1 VNARGGFVPAIV
13 VLAAILAA
21 ACGGPKP
28 LVTLPTGPATPAA
41 DGAAALADATAACRA
56 AASLSAEVRLR
67 GRIAGRRARGRLL
80 VGVKEPAS
88 AYIDAPAPFGASAFI
103 FAAVEDSSVL
113 LLPRDRRVLE
123 QGRPADVLEAVTG
136 VALTPADLRDA
147 LTGCVGDLDPASA
160 QQIGDTWRL
169 LGDNPRAYL
178 RRAAAT
184 APWRIV
190 AVVHR
195 ESGRP
200 EWRAEYANFAGGLP
214 QTIRLASADPQRFEL
229 QLSLSQVELNPAL
242 GDEVFHPT
250 VPAGYEP
257 VTLEQLRDAGPLAE
271 TGDR

>member
-1 VNARGGFVPAIV
+1 VNARAGFVPAFAL
-13 VLAAILAA
+13 LAATLAS

-28 LVTLPTGPATPAA
+28 LVVLPTGPATPAT
-41 DGAAALADATAACRA
+41 DGADVLDSAAAACRA
-56 AASLSAEVRLR
+56 AVSLSAEVRLR

-80 VGVKEPAS
+80 VGVKAPAS

-103 FAAVEDSSVL
+103 FAAVDGSSVL

-123 QGRPADVLEAVTG
+123 DGRPADVLEAVTG
-136 VALTPADLRDA
+136 VALTPGDLRQA
-147 LTGCVGDLDPASA
+147 LTGCVGDIDAASA
-160 QQIGDTWRL
+160 QQIGDTWRV

-178 RRAAAT
+178 RRESAA

-195 ESGRP
+195 DSGRP

-242 GDEVFHPT
+242 GDDVFHPD
-250 VPAGYEP
+250 VPSGYDP
-257 VTLEQLRDAGPLAE
+257 VTLEQLREAGPLAD